1 MSQDGLVNIND
12 DDNDGLPDCTFEN
25 SKCQDRESYDVCVLE
40 LSELNDDG
48 TPGQFLDNMAC
59 IINGVGDCCFV
70 VCECVDANGESY
82 AGTDE
87 NGNLFSP
94 DTRNYMS
101 YTEEICGDNF
111 TNEQMDIV
119 RFHYDDYEKYRYLD
133 CNEPGEFMGNNWSK
147 IVLCFGE
154 DEEGGCSGNL
164 WSSEGPVDDDS
175 DGVINEWDL
184 CLNTPIGSPT
194 DSKGCVIIIDTGNL
208 TTGGDDTGGTS
219 LPGFTMPLAFSAM
232 FVVAMLIRRKRLV

>member
-1 MSQDGLVNIND
+1 ML
-12 DDNDGLPDCTFEN
+12 T
-25 SKCQDRESYDVCVLE
+25 
-40 LSELNDDG
+40 
-48 TPGQFLDNMAC
+48 
-59 IINGVGDCCFV
+59 
-70 VCECVDANGESY
+70 
-82 AGTDE
+82 
-87 NGNLFSP
+87 
-94 DTRNYMS
+94 
-101 YTEEICGDNF
+101 GDNVDLTQGDGF
-111 TNEQMDIV
+111 V
-119 RFHYDDYEKYRYLD
+119 RRATGAFDGKYT
-133 CNEPGEFMGNNWSK
+133 FMGNNWSK